1 MTVSKSVAGLL
12 FAAGLLP
19 APLMAQD
26 AAVTSAFGCKHLE
39 TLAEPRSI
47 EGKDGF
53 FFRIFADLRLQHT
66 FTDET
71 VGHLAKLSEILKQH
85 GTTLV
90 YVPVPTKSQAMPE
103 HVPERAALY
112 GYDFDVASHVYQ
124 NVIDRLRASGVV
136 AVDLQSALRKAEAD
150 APPFHK
156 ADFHWNS
163 DGARLAG
170 QAIGDMIRSLPEY
183 QEADPTEFE
192 TTRLEQTISFSG
204 MRKSLQTVCTDSLP
218 AVESY
223 AYETTAVSTDLLG
236 GGAVDLFG
244 ENTTVPIA
252 LIGTSFSDSDV
263 NNFDGF
269 IQQYSSLSVTNYAIT
284 GGNQFGAILSY
295 VTSNEFQESRP
306 RFLVW
311 ENPIYNNLGQY
322 GPAPWMELLAA
333 AADSCSA
340 VQSAEAGANTLEFEV
355 NFKSR
360 EIPRDTVILADAQDE
375 AVRAA
380 AFFASDASGN
390 RREISIR
397 RSDRLR
403 ATGRFFVPVQAFGG
417 SEIARLRVVLD
428 RPSEGRP
435 EVQLCQY

>member
-1 MTVSKSVAGLL
+1 MSVAKGLTGLL
-12 FAAGLLP
+12 FAATLLP
-19 APLMAQD
+19 ATAQAQSNGPD
-26 AAVTSAFGCKHLE
+26 SAFRCKHLE
-39 TLAEPRSI
+39 TLAEPKSI

-71 VGHLAKLSEILKQH
+71 VGYLAKLSENLKAH

-112 GYDFDVASHVYQ
+112 GYDFAVASHVYQ
-124 NVIDRLRASGVV
+124 NIIDRLRASGVV
-136 AVDLQSALRKAEAD
+136 AVDLQSALRGASPD

-156 ADFHWNS
+156 ADFHWNA

-170 QAIGDMIRSLPEY
+170 QAIGEMIRSLPEY
-183 QEADPTEFE
+183 EETEPTEFE
-192 TTRLEQTISFSG
+192 TRRLEKTISFSG
-204 MRKSLQTVCTDSLP
+204 MRKSLQTVCMDSLP
-218 AVESY
+218 PVESY
-223 AYETTAVSTDLLG
+223 AYETKEVEDDAL

-269 IQQYSSLSVTNYAIT
+269 IEQYSSLSVTNYAIT

-295 VTSNEFQESRP
+295 LTSNEFQESRP

-322 GPAPWMELLAA
+322 GPSPWMELLAA
-333 AADSCSA
+333 SADSCVA
-340 VQSAEAGANTLEFEV
+340 RQTVAGNTLEFEV
-355 NFKSR
+355 SFQNQDMTP
-360 EIPRDTVILADAQDE
+360 ETVILADARDE

-380 AFFASDASGN
+380 AFYASDAQGN
-390 RREISIR
+390 RREVAVK

-403 ATGRFFVPVQAFGG
+403 ATGRFFVPVEAFGG
-417 SEIARLRVVLD
+417 PEISSLRVVLD

-435 EVQLCQY
+435 EIQLCQY